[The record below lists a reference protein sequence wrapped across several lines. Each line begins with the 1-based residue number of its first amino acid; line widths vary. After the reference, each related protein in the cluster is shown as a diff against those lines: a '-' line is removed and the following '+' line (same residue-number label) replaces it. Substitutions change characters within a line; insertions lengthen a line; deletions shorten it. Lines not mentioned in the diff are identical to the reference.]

1 MKTFAKKSNY
11 YCETRM
17 DPACKGIWKESKADW
32 IVLRICRVW
41 MYEDCSVNEVRFL
54 CELSHTE
61 YLTHFRPMFH
71 LCRNQVVSFYEQNV

>member
-1 MKTFAKKSNY
+1 MPKNQITIAKQEWTF
-11 YCETRM
+11 
-17 DPACKGIWKESKADW
+17 PACKGIWKESKADW

-61 YLTHFRPMFH
+61 YLTHFRQMFH